1 MRNHE
6 MSRVL
11 VLQVVDRWMP
21 TKYQLSVEALLE
33 GVFIGN
39 VTSGEIRNIAVGK
52 AH

>member
-1 MRNHE
+1 

-21 TKYQLSVEALLE
+21 TKYQLSVEASLE

-39 VTSGEIRNIAVGK
+39 VTSGGIRNIAVGK